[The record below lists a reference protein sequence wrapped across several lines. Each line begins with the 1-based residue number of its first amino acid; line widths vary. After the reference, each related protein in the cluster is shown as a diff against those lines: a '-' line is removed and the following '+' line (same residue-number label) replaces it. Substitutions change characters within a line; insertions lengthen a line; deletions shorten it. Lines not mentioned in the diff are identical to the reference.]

1 MPDIISLD
9 FSRILSD
16 EGNKT
21 INGIAA
27 SIIKNGQNASGKTIQ
42 NLHKEVSQN
51 ELIIWGNEYIE
62 KGTPPHSGLVFNTLY
77 FWSQYKQ
84 MQFDSNKNRMWFS
97 KRAAYNINQEGS
109 LLFRKGGRRD
119 VYSDKVQPLIER
131 ISERVG
137 KEIVNIKLIE

>member
-9 FSRILSD
+9 FSRILSE

-42 NLHKEVSQN
+42 NLHEEVSPN

-62 KGTPPHSGLVFNTLY
+62 KGTPPNSGLVFNTIYL
-77 FWSQYKQ
+77 WSQYKQ

-97 KRAAYNINQEGS
+97 KRAAYKINEEGS
-109 LLFRKGGRRD
+109 LLFQKGGRKD

-131 ISERVG
+131 ISERLG

>member
-9 FSRILSD
+9 FSRILSE

-42 NLHKEVSQN
+42 NLHEEVSPN

-62 KGTPPHSGLVFNTLY
+62 KGTPPNQGLVFNTIYL
-77 FWSQYKQ
+77 WSQYKQ
-84 MQFDSNKNRMWFS
+84 MTFGSNKERFFFA
-97 KRAAYNINQEGS
+97 KRATNKINEEGS
-109 LLFRKGGRRD
+109 LLFQKGGRRD

-131 ISERVG
+131 ISERLG

>member
-9 FSRILSD
+9 FSRILSE

-42 NLHKEVSQN
+42 NLHEEVSPN
-51 ELIIWGNEYIE
+51 GLIIWGNEYIE
-62 KGTPPHSGLVFNTLY
+62 KGTPPKSGLVFDTIYL
-77 FWSQYKQ
+77 WSQYKQ
-84 MQFDSNKNRMWFS
+84 MTFGSNKERFFFARNATN
-97 KRAAYNINQEGS
+97 KINEEGS
-109 LLFRKGGRRD
+109 LLFQKGGRKD

-131 ISERVG
+131 ISERLG

>member
-1 MPDIISLD
+1 MSDIISLD

-42 NLHKEVSQN
+42 NLHEEVSPN

-62 KGTPPHSGLVFNTLY
+62 KGTPPNSGLVFNTLY
-77 FWSQYKQ
+77 FWSQYKK
-84 MQFDSNKNRMWFS
+84 MSFGSNKERFFFARNTTN
-97 KRAAYNINQEGS
+97 KINQEGS
-109 LLFRKGGRRD
+109 LLFRKGGRKD
-119 VYSDKVQPLIER
+119 VYSDKVQPLIEH

-137 KEIVNIKLIE
+137 KEIVNIELIE

>member
-1 MPDIISLD
+1 MPNIISLD
-9 FSRILSD
+9 FSRILSE

-42 NLHKEVSQN
+42 NLHEEVSPN
-51 ELIIWGNEYIE
+51 ELIIWGNDYIE
-62 KGTPPHSGLVFNTLY
+62 KGTPPNSGLVFNTIYL
-77 FWSQYKQ
+77 WSQYKQ
-84 MQFDSNKNRMWFS
+84 MTFGSNKERFFFA
-97 KRAAYNINQEGS
+97 KRATNKINEEGS
-109 LLFRKGGRRD
+109 LLFRKGGRND

-131 ISERVG
+131 ISERLG